1 MNVDFEFLSE
11 QPIENVVTCLNFRF
25 DKVVF
30 FGYMEAVK
38 KLKKQTKDFL
48 TTYCGV
54 SEVVFL
60 EMKQHDLQ
68 RVTDVIR
75 SQVRKERA
83 AGNKVFFDTTGGE
96 PLLLL
101 AFGIM
106 SREMKVPVHSYE
118 IKEKAKLHLL
128 DATAGESVRE
138 VVPEQ
143 KVKLNLDMF
152 IRMYGASIEPR
163 RKRKD
168 FSTIDIREIEDET
181 FRKMIPQIWK
191 LSNRYAAV
199 WTDFSDFLKKAHQ
212 YGNDLRYEMT
222 TQQAL
227 DIIRGIQHAHKLF
240 TPGIVKEILEAFHGN
255 GVLEE
260 YQWNVQKQK
269 MFFTYSSL
277 AVKKCLSDT
286 GSILEL
292 YIGQKEMQN
301 CDDCRVGVRIDW
313 DGKPHINPGDD
324 VENEIDVLTL
334 KGYSLCFIS
343 CKIGKMNKV
352 ALYELFT
359 VANRFGGAY
368 SKKQLVTRKGV
379 TRAEQL
385 RAEELGI
392 TVLKV

>member
-11 QPIENVVTCLNFRF
+11 QPIENVITCLNFRF

-30 FGYMEAVK
+30 FGYTDTVRKM
-38 KLKKQTKDFL
+38 KKQTRDFL
-48 TTYCGV
+48 TGHCGV
-54 SEVVFL
+54 SEVLFFQ
-60 EMKQHDLQ
+60 MKQHDLQ
-68 RVTDVIR
+68 QVTEGIRERVREER
-75 SQVRKERA
+75 S

-118 IKEKAKLHLL
+118 VKEKAKLHLL
-128 DATAGESVRE
+128 ESTSGESVRE
-138 VVPEQ
+138 IVPEQ
-143 KVKLNLDMF
+143 KIRLDLDMF

-168 FSTIDIREIEDET
+168 FPTVDIREIEDET
-181 FRKMIPQIWK
+181 FRQMIPRIWNMWK
-191 LSNRYAAV
+191 KYAGV

-212 YGNDLRYEMT
+212 YGAGLRYEMT

-227 DIIRGIQHAHKLF
+227 GIIRTIQATHGGF
-240 TPGIVKEILEAFHGN
+240 TPKIAKAMLEEFHKA
-255 GVLEE
+255 GVLGE
-260 YQWNVQKQK
+260 YRWNENKQK
-269 MFFTYSSL
+269 LLFAYSSL
-277 AVKKCLSDT
+277 AVKKCLSDS

-292 YIGQKEMQN
+292 YVGQQELEHS
-301 CDDCRVGVRIDW
+301 DDCRVGVRIDW
-313 DGKPHINPGDD
+313 DGDPHDNPEYD

-343 CKIGKMNKV
+343 CKIGNVSKV

-359 VANRFGGAY
+359 VANRFGGDY
-368 SKKQLVTRKGV
+368 SKKRLVAQKGV

-392 TVLKV
+392 EVVRM